1 LISFQIDL
9 VPSQY
14 HIGKA
19 SKSPIYSVAISGK
32 SYTVVMGLLDIL
44 GTQAQVGAC
53 PKKMENTK
61 EMALDVHLLGHHLR
75 RPARTSKPS
84 QRPSPIRVRVC
95 LGHQDQSVIKRMP
108 RTHLN
113 SVFDDPHMDGKIF

>member
-19 SKSPIYSVAISGK
+19 SKSSIYFVAIFGK

-44 GTQAQVGAC
+44 ETQAQVGAC
-53 PKKMENTK
+53 PKKMENT
-61 EMALDVHLLGHHLR
+61 
-75 RPARTSKPS
+75 
-84 QRPSPIRVRVC
+84 
-95 LGHQDQSVIKRMP
+95 
-108 RTHLN
+108 
-113 SVFDDPHMDGKIF
+113 

>member
-14 HIGKA
+14 HVDKA
-19 SKSPIYSVAISGK
+19 SKSLIYSVAISDK

-44 GTQAQVGAC
+44 GTQTQFGAC

-95 LGHQDQSVIKRMP
+95 LGHQDQSAIKRMP
-108 RTHLN
+108 RTHPN
-113 SVFDDPHMDGKIF
+113 SVFDDPHMDEKII

>member
-19 SKSPIYSVAISGK
+19 SKSLIYSVAISSK

-53 PKKMENTK
+53 PKKMKNTK
-61 EMALDVHLLGHHLR
+61 EMALYIHLLGHHLR

-95 LGHQDQSVIKRMP
+95 LGHQDQSTIKRMP
-108 RTHLN
+108 RTHPN
-113 SVFDDPHMDGKIF
+113 SVFDDPHMDGKII